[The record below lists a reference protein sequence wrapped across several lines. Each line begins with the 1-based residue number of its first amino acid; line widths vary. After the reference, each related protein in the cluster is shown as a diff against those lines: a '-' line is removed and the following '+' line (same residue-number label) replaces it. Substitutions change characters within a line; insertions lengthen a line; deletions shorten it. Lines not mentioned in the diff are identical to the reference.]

1 MLPRYILAP
10 RGCNFIK
17 PMWPTKRGAKI
28 LRWECDTPLAREMA
42 EYVEA
47 PDFLSFCI
55 ENADRFSKRDWLAS
69 LSLLTV
75 RKRFHTSLPQF
86 QTYSQR
92 LLSAAELNFPE
103 SVHLLLHRYGVICYA
118 PAVWRLLPIMTARV
132 PCMTPKQ
139 IALCAWGLG
148 RTLVHEEQAWI
159 ALGGAVCSHAKEFSL
174 SDIAMFA
181 WGLAAV
187 NRTAPAEILALKQ
200 AVRQKL
206 MGKGLEDESSQNLCM
221 LLKAMSKLTPG
232 DERFLQWLLLLIFE
246 AMEAKTMPFA
256 AQGTTSIWSALAIL
270 KWRPEDQQLEVLC
283 EESRQ
288 LRLDHTFNQDMAAE
302 IARALMVLDVKDP
315 RPEYQVADYVARRGL
330 LLRSDTLLILAEFFA
345 ARQVS
350 HDLAWKRL
358 GVRVQQRGIDL
369 SLQDIERLVGAFR
382 RAGRGNQRI
391 HGMLSLFL
399 RIREDQ
405 AKYGAA

>member
-1 MLPRYILAP
+1 
-10 RGCNFIK
+10 
-17 PMWPTKRGAKI
+17 
-28 LRWECDTPLAREMA
+28 
-42 EYVEA
+42 
-47 PDFLSFCI
+47 
-55 ENADRFSKRDWLAS
+55 
-69 LSLLTV
+69 
-75 RKRFHTSLPQF
+75 
-86 QTYSQR
+86 
-92 LLSAAELNFPE
+92 
-103 SVHLLLHRYGVICYA
+103 
-118 PAVWRLLPIMTARV
+118 
-132 PCMTPKQ
+132 MTPKQ

-159 ALGGAVCSHAKEFSL
+159 VLGGAVCSHAKEFSL

-187 NRTAPAEILALKQ
+187 DRTAPAEILALKQ

-232 DERFLQWLLLLIFE
+232 DKRFLQWLLLLIFE

-256 AQGTTSIWSALAIL
+256 AQGTTSVWSALAIL

>member
-1 MLPRYILAP
+1 
-10 RGCNFIK
+10 
-17 PMWPTKRGAKI
+17 
-28 LRWECDTPLAREMA
+28 MA
-42 EYVEA
+42 EYLEA

-69 LSLLTV
+69 LSLLTL

-86 QTYSQR
+86 QVYSQC
-92 LLSAAELNFPE
+92 LLKAAELNFPD

-118 PAVWRLLPIMTARV
+118 PAVWRLIPIMTARV

-148 RTLVHEEQAWI
+148 RTLVHEEQAWA
-159 ALGGAVCSHAKEFSL
+159 ALGGVVCSQAKEFSL
-174 SDIAMFA
+174 SDIAMFS

-187 NRTAPAEILALKQ
+187 DRTAPAEILALKQ

-206 MGKGLEDESSQNLCM
+206 LGRSLKEESSHDLCM

-246 AMEAKTMPFA
+246 AMEEKTIPFA
-256 AQGTTSIWSALAIL
+256 AQGTTSIWSALAML

-302 IARALMVLDVKDP
+302 IARALLVLDVKDP
-315 RPEYQVADYVARRGL
+315 RPEYQIADYVARKGL
-330 LLRSDTLLILAEFFA
+330 SLRSDTLLVLAEFFA
-345 ARQVS
+345 TRQVS

-369 SLQDIERLVGAFR
+369 ALQDIERLVAAFR

-391 HGMLSLFL
+391 YGMMTLFL
-399 RIREDQ
+399 RLREDQ